1 MMMWKA
7 LLWLTFIT
15 LVLLDGAKSQW
26 VTDPSRILSF
36 VIQEEDAFVTVEAQG
51 SLISLPPS
59 AVPVRPSVAV
69 ATFTG
74 LGVGRDTTSSIIEEE
89 DEENSPQA
97 VVLEETIGLVNNG
110 QILTLYNFTSET
122 PPVVFAADFSCIEP
136 SASSTALGVFTGSLS
151 HSFGFDVEGS
161 SLIFLVSDTYVDGTP
176 VTTSDPL
183 TIPSETLA
191 SLQLVPGATCFFE
204 YDSNNDGL
212 LDVRLQFV
220 AMAAPTMAPT
230 DRPSTSYEPT
240 EIAGIQT
247 PPPSVSSSPTEIAG
261 IQTPAPSC
269 ASSSTKSSK
278 SPSSSSGKGTSKGSH
293 STKSPMKS
301 CDTTTTKKKKSSK
314 KSPA

>member
-161 SLIFLVSDTYVDGTP
+161 SLIFLVKAERV
-176 VTTSDPL
+176 
-183 TIPSETLA
+183 
-191 SLQLVPGATCFFE
+191 
-204 YDSNNDGL
+204 
-212 LDVRLQFV
+212 
-220 AMAAPTMAPT
+220 
-230 DRPSTSYEPT
+230 
-240 EIAGIQT
+240 
-247 PPPSVSSSPTEIAG
+247 
-261 IQTPAPSC
+261 
-269 ASSSTKSSK
+269 
-278 SPSSSSGKGTSKGSH
+278 
-293 STKSPMKS
+293 
-301 CDTTTTKKKKSSK
+301 
-314 KSPA
+314 